1 MSNRICLLL
10 LLVVS
15 AHADDWQTLKRTC
28 HESVHPWQFHTF
40 EECVLDVFT
49 LQPFGPTL
57 GNVGTGSGFGGG
69 LRFAQQFDAN
79 HIVTIKASYSLN
91 SSYIFSG
98 SFRIV
103 HAPLGIV
110 QAKGKK
116 GRPGQIDQTKARID
130 FNATRVDFHTQDF
143 YGIGPDTSLAQHA
156 VYRQQESWFGMSGYT
171 PVAYLGGVFG
181 VLGEVKYLQPVIK
194 GVSGDTLPSVNVH
207 YGEAGAP
214 GSTMRSDFL
223 ETGTGVSLGVPTSKP
238 RTWEKHEAELMY
250 RHYFEQGSREFSF
263 DRLEGW
269 ADMSLDVT
277 KRLADDD
284 DSRSRW
290 QDALCME
297 NPLRRCL
304 LGTVSVT
311 GRVTTSYA
319 SDVSA
324 VPFYLQPT
332 LGGADLEGVDTLR
345 GLVDY
350 RLRAPNRVL
359 VQVNFDKPIYNVGI
373 KGHPL
378 GQYGLYVFFD
388 AGNVSLKPGDLLA
401 NGLRKDVG
409 VGFSVAVQNKIVA
422 RVYVGFGAGEGSHP
436 NFKLANAF

>member
-1 MSNRICLLL
+1 
-10 LLVVS
+10 
-15 AHADDWQTLKRTC
+15 
-28 HESVHPWQFHTF
+28 
-40 EECVLDVFT
+40 
-49 LQPFGPTL
+49 
-57 GNVGTGSGFGGG
+57 
-69 LRFAQQFDAN
+69 
-79 HIVTIKASYSLN
+79 
-91 SSYIFSG
+91 
-98 SFRIV
+98 
-103 HAPLGIV
+103 
-110 QAKGKK
+110 
-116 GRPGQIDQTKARID
+116 
-130 FNATRVDFHTQDF
+130 
-143 YGIGPDTSLAQHA
+143 
-156 VYRQQESWFGMSGYT
+156 
-171 PVAYLGGVFG
+171 
-181 VLGEVKYLQPVIK
+181 
-194 GVSGDTLPSVNVH
+194 
-207 YGEAGAP
+207 
-214 GSTMRSDFL
+214 
-223 ETGTGVSLGVPTSKP
+223 
-238 RTWEKHEAELMY
+238 
-250 RHYFEQGSREFSF
+250 
-263 DRLEGW
+263 
-269 ADMSLDVT
+269 MSLDVT